1 MLLIFGLFGLP
12 SLFFLLNA
20 ELELLDLLAE
30 IVFTLFKGL
39 DLLEIGC
46 ALGFETPRLAKFI
59 ITAVH
64 PIRSLLPH
72 SHLIKEV
79 LGGAAPA
86 TVLSR
91 LVAPLATKALAL
103 GAHSAPLLLVPWLGG
118 MVLSLL
124 EDGVDLGHW

>member
-1 MLLIFGLFGLP
+1 MPKL
-12 SLFFLLNA
+12 
-20 ELELLDLLAE
+20 
-30 IVFTLFKGL
+30 
-39 DLLEIGC
+39 
-46 ALGFETPRLAKFI
+46 I

-64 PIRSLLPH
+64 PVGSLL
-72 SHLIKEV
+72 SHCSKSFLIEEV
-79 LGGAAPA
+79 LRGAAPA
-86 TVLSR
+86 AVLSR